1 MTLPD
6 RASAGAPATPRAA
19 TAGAATLLFVLSA
32 SVLVLEILAARLLA
46 PIVGLSLET
55 YTAVIGVVLGGI
67 AVGHAAGGWMAD
79 RWPWRTVLGPTVLAG
94 GALGMLIVPIV
105 RALGEGLR
113 RPSVGDV
120 LVLAVSAFFL
130 PTAALS
136 MAPPVV
142 TKARLRSLGETGRV
156 VGLLSAASTAGAL
169 CGTFATGFALVA
181 AFPTTRIIAVLSGAL
196 VLLGVVLTF
205 GLRARPVVA
214 AVLVAAAAA
223 AGGWP
228 SLCDYETR
236 YYCVRIVPAPQ
247 SPSARIVRLDTLSH
261 SYVDL
266 EDPARLGFRYQRV
279 LAQALSA
286 RHAGS
291 PMSVLHIGGGGLA
304 FPRYVAAE
312 VPGSRNTVM
321 ELDEGL
327 ADIAFERLDAEPA
340 AIEVVPGDARVSMAA
355 EAARRYDVVVA
366 DAFGSLDPPWHL
378 ATVEAAREVRRVLV
392 PGGLYA
398 LDVVDAGRRA
408 FLGAQ
413 IATLGRVFRHVSVV
427 DRPGGSRELP
437 INAVVLASDSPL
449 AAAVDPADGRVLS
462 AAEVA
467 GLASGAPVLT
477 DDYAPVERLVSDR
490 R

>member
-1 MTLPD
+1 M
-6 RASAGAPATPRAA
+6 
-19 TAGAATLLFVLSA
+19 LSG

-55 YTAVIGVVLGGI
+55 YTAIIGVVLAGI
-67 AVGHAAGGWMAD
+67 AAGHAAGGWLAD

-94 GALGMLIVPIV
+94 GALGLLIVPIV
-105 RALGEGLR
+105 RALGEDLR

-120 LVLAVSAFFL
+120 LVVAMSAFFL

-136 MAPPVV
+136 MSSPVV

-169 CGTFATGFALVA
+169 CGTFATGFVLVA
-181 AFPTTRIIAVLSGAL
+181 AFPTTRIIAVLSAAL
-196 VLLGVVLTF
+196 VLLGAVLTF
-205 GLRARPVVA
+205 GLRARPLVA
-214 AVLVAAAAA
+214 AVLVATAAA

-228 SLCDYETR
+228 SRCDYETR
-236 YYCVRIVPAPQ
+236 YYCVRIEPAPQ
-247 SPSARIVRLDTLSH
+247 APSARIVRLDTLSH

-266 EDPARLGFRYQRV
+266 ADPARLGFRYQRV
-279 LAQALSA
+279 LAQALSG
-286 RHAGS
+286 RWPGGS
-291 PMSVLHIGGGGLA
+291 PLSVLHIGGGGFA
-304 FPRYVAAE
+304 FPRFVAATR
-312 VPGSRNTVM
+312 PGSRNTVM

-327 ADIAFERLDAEPA
+327 ADIAFRRLDAEPA
-340 AIEVVPGDARVSMAA
+340 TIEVVPGDARVSLGA
-355 EAARRYDVVVA
+355 EAAGRYDVVVA

-378 ATVEAAREVRRVLV
+378 STVEAAREVRRALV

-408 FLGAQ
+408 FLGAE
-413 IATLGRVFRHVSVV
+413 IATLGRVFRHVVVV
-427 DRPGGSRELP
+427 DRPAGARELP
-437 INAVVLASDSPL
+437 INAIVFASDSPITPT
-449 AAAVDPADGRVLS
+449 VDALDGRVLTEP
-462 AAEVA
+462 EVA
-467 GLASGAPVLT
+467 ALARGGPVLT